1 MDEKALKERLLKES
15 EEFRQL
21 AEEHRRLEE
30 RLEVLRNKG
39 ALTEAEEIEE
49 RQLKKKKLALKDR
62 MYLLMRER
70 QKSR

>member
-15 EEFRQL
+15 EEFRRL
-21 AEEHRRLEE
+21 AEEHRRCEE

-39 ALTEAEEIEE
+39 ALTEDEEVEE

-70 QKSR
+70 QKGR